1 MPSLS
6 LRVKILTVS
15 DSADAGEKEDTTGP
29 LLATHLEEAGYQVI
43 ERRIVADGIEPV
55 AAALRDMTRDFV
67 GLVVTTGG
75 TGFSPRD
82 LTPEGSML
90 VIERE
95 APGLSGA
102 MRSVNALGRLSRA
115 RAGIAGRSLIL
126 NTPGS
131 PSGALEN
138 LDAVLDV
145 LPHALELLRG
155 EADPHP
161 PDMGGSTATSSPGP
175 TTVRESAGSPFTQI

>member
-1 MPSLS
+1 MSKARS
-6 LRVKILTVS
+6 SVIH
-15 DSADAGEKEDTTGP
+15 AGP

-82 LTPEGSML
+82 LTPEASML

-95 APGLSGA
+95 APGLSEA
-102 MRSVNALGRLSRA
+102 MRSVNALGGLSRA

-155 EADPHP
+155 EADP